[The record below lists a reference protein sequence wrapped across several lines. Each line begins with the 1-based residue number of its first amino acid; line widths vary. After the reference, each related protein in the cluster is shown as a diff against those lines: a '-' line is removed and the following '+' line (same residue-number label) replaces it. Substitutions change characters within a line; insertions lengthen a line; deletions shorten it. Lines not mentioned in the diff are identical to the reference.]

1 MDDIETLIVNANVPE
16 EYDLTSGEIMKIYA
30 MNKDPFS
37 LITNAF
43 LYGYM
48 KAKTT
53 V

>member
-1 MDDIETLIVNANVPE
+1 MGDIETLIVNATVPE
-16 EYDLTSGEIMKIYA
+16 ADDLTADEIMQICA

-48 KAKTT
+48 KGKASE
-53 V
+53 